1 MKSNSKSYFFRI
13 ATTDGNGFC
22 DCGDP
27 EAFTAHY
34 MCQIHEELAK
44 KEVTPEDVLATFPDD
59 VKIRAGALIKIV
71 SSRLDCQITVCK
83 FQDFSVFDL
92 YVKSTFGET
101 RICKTTI
108 FYNFL
113 ALNLLV

>member
-1 MKSNSKSYFFRI
+1 MKSISKSYFFRI

-71 SSRLDCQITVCK
+71 SSRLDSNHSLEISGFFC
-83 FQDFSVFDL
+83 L
-92 YVKSTFGET
+92 
-101 RICKTTI
+101 
-108 FYNFL
+108 
-113 ALNLLV
+113 

>member
-1 MKSNSKSYFFRI
+1 MKSVSKILFFFRI

-71 SSRLDCQITVCK
+71 
-83 FQDFSVFDL
+83 
-92 YVKSTFGET
+92 
-101 RICKTTI
+101 RIFLSFRFLREI
-108 FYNFL
+108 NF
-113 ALNLLV
+113 